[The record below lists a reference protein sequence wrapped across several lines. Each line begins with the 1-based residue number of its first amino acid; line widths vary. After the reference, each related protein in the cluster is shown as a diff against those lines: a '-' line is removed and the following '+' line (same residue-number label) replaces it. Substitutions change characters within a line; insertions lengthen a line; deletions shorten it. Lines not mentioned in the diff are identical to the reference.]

1 MGERSLYTIL
11 EELNKVC
18 DVATSLMRDE
28 SRPIGLINPHNT
40 CYLNVLL
47 QCLFRLLPFRELLFF
62 LEGWFMNRMSVEC
75 TEKPSIL
82 YALQKLFAVMT
93 LSKSLSFYPEEVLSL
108 MNINPHV
115 QCDVHEFFDTLLTVV
130 KSALLSQQRPDVA
143 VSALPPPHA

>member
-1 MGERSLYTIL
+1 MGERGLYAIL
-11 EELNKVC
+11 EELNRVC
-18 DVATSLMRDE
+18 DVANSTIRNK

-47 QCLFRLLPFRELLFF
+47 QCLFRLLPFRELLYF
-62 LEGWFMNRMSVEC
+62 LERSLTNRMSVKC
-75 TEKPSIL
+75 TDKSSIL

-93 LSKSLSFYPEEVLSL
+93 LSNSHSFYPEEVMKL

-130 KSALLSQQRPDVA
+130 KSSLISQQRPDIA
-143 VSALPPPHA
+143 VSISPPPHV

>member
-1 MGERSLYTIL
+1 MGERNLYAIL

-18 DVATSLMRDE
+18 DVATSMLRDE
-28 SRPIGLINPHNT
+28 SKPIGLINPHNT

-47 QCLFRLLPFRELLFF
+47 QCLFRLSPFRELLYF
-62 LEGWFMNRMSVEC
+62 LTHPFMLRMSVEC

-93 LSKSLSFYPEEVLSL
+93 LSKSLSYYPEEVLRL
-108 MNINPHV
+108 LDINPHI

-130 KSALLSQQRPDVA
+130 KSSLTSHQRADIA
-143 VSALPPPHA
+143 VLAPPPPHA

>member
-47 QCLFRLLPFRELLFF
+47 QCLFRLLQFR
-62 LEGWFMNRMSVEC
+62 
-75 TEKPSIL
+75 
-82 YALQKLFAVMT
+82 
-93 LSKSLSFYPEEVLSL
+93 
-108 MNINPHV
+108 
-115 QCDVHEFFDTLLTVV
+115 
-130 KSALLSQQRPDVA
+130 
-143 VSALPPPHA
+143 